1 MTKKHHAKSFL
12 FVLPALIIFIF
23 IVVVP
28 FIRGVTISMTDWD
41 GLAKNLHFTGL
52 ENYKRIF
59 TTDTILV
66 PLKNSL
72 LFTAITLVFDNIL
85 GLSLALLLVKSTK
98 RGALLRVIFFLPF
111 IISLV
116 VSSYM
121 WTYLYSSVIYPVF
134 GIQNPL
140 GNPETSNFGVAMI
153 SVWRNSGYCMLIY
166 IAGLKSIPDSLFE
179 AAMVEG
185 AGKVT
190 QFFRVTLPLL
200 VPSLSINI
208 TLILAWGLKEFDT
221 VMVATGGGPGRS
233 SMSLAFYVYKTTFVW
248 NKAGYGQAIAVIM
261 MLLIVV
267 VSTTVARFLRSKEVE
282 L

>member
-1 MTKKHHAKSFL
+1 MINNRRTKPFL
-12 FVLPALIIFIF
+12 FLLPALAIFF
-23 IVVVP
+23 FVVVIP
-28 FIRGVTISMTDWD
+28 FIRGVGISLTDWD
-41 GLAKNLHFTGL
+41 GLAKNLRFTGL
-52 ENYKRIF
+52 ENYRRIF

-72 LFTAITLVFDNIL
+72 VFTLITLVMDNIL
-85 GLSLALLLVKSTK
+85 GLTLALLLVRSS
-98 RGALLRVIFFLPF
+98 RQASFLRVAFFMPF

-121 WTYLYSSVIYPVF
+121 WTYLYSSVLYPVF
-134 GIQNPL
+134 GLQNPL
-140 GNPETSNFGVAMI
+140 GNPATSNLGVALI

-166 IAGLKSIPDSLFE
+166 IAGLKSIPDSLYE
-179 AAMVEG
+179 ASLVEG
-185 AGKVT
+185 AGRISR
-190 QFFRVTLPLL
+190 FFRVTLPLL
-200 VPSLSINI
+200 IPSFSINV

-261 MLLIVV
+261 MLFIVII
-267 VSTTVARFLRSKEVE
+267 SSTVARILRSREVE
-282 L
+282 F

>member
-1 MTKKHHAKSFL
+1 MTKNHHAKSFL
-12 FVLPALIIFIF
+12 FLLPALIIFLF
-23 IVVVP
+23 VVVVP
-28 FIRGVTISMTDWD
+28 FFRGVTISMTSWD
-41 GLAKNLHFTGL
+41 GLAKNMNFVGM

-59 TTDTILV
+59 STDTILT

-72 LFTAITLVFDNIL
+72 QFTAITLIFDNIL
-85 GLSLALLLVKSTK
+85 GLALAVLLVAST
-98 RGALLRVIFFLPF
+98 RRASFLRVAFFMPF

-121 WTYLYSSVIYPVF
+121 WTYLYSSVLYPVF
-134 GIQNPL
+134 GLQNPL
-140 GNPETSNFGVAMI
+140 GNPETSNLGVALI

-166 IAGLKSIPDSLFE
+166 IAGLKSIPDSLYE
-179 AAMVEG
+179 AARVEG
-185 AGKVT
+185 AGRIAS
-190 QFFRVTLPLL
+190 FFKVTLPLL

-248 NKAGYGQAIAVIM
+248 NKAGYGQAIAVVM
-261 MLLIVV
+261 MLFIVT
-267 VSTTVARFLRSKEVE
+267 VSTIVARALRSREVE